1 MTEISETVV
10 IEFVQ
15 DVRSG
20 FIDSELMEKYRL
32 STKAL
37 KSLFCRILEEKRMS
51 GAEVYVR
58 PIMLDETIETD
69 LRRGLPRYLLAPLIS
84 VREADSPQSKGWI
97 FDLSDKGMRV
107 CGIRSEPGDT
117 KTLILLPR
125 KEQIAPEITVHAEC
139 RWFGEEGPEARP
151 VAGFR
156 ISAIEAADLREL
168 RNLIRLLTLG
178 LKLNVP

>member
-1 MTEISETVV
+1 MTEIPETIVV
-10 IEFVQ
+10 EFVQ

-32 STKAL
+32 STKSL
-37 KSLFCRILEEKRMS
+37 KGLFYRILEEKRMS

-58 PIMLDETIETD
+58 PIMLDKTIETD
-69 LRRGLPRYLLAPLIS
+69 FRGLPRYLLAPLIS
-84 VREADSPQSKGWI
+84 VRETDNPQSRGWV

-107 CGIRSEPGDT
+107 CGIRSESGDA

-125 KEQIAPEITVHAEC
+125 KEQIAPEITVHVEC
-139 RWFGEEGPEARP
+139 RWFCEEGPEARP

-178 LKLNVP
+178 VRLNVP